1 VLGTEPQI
9 KAAFVKTGQ
18 LKLVFAPV
26 LNHGYPSEQSHQ
38 AVECAA
44 EQGKFWQFHDVLF
57 EHQEKLWTSSD
68 IQSDLKNLAAES
80 GLNATAFNSCLDEQ
94 RYAALIQQQN
104 EVRLRAGIRGQP
116 VFDINGTIFFGG
128 QTFETYQQTIE
139 AAMPK

>member
-9 KAAFVKTGQ
+9 KAAFIKTGR

-26 LNHGYPSEQSHQ
+26 LNHGYPSQQSHQ

-44 EQGKFWQFHDVLF
+44 EQGKFWLFHNVLF
-57 EHQEKLWTSSD
+57 EHQEKLWTSGD

-80 GLNATAFNSCLDEQ
+80 GLNATAFNRCLDEQ
-94 RYAALIQQQN
+94 RYADLIQQQN

-139 AAMPK
+139 AALP